1 MNKKNKTLVSCIW
14 LAAMVLGL
22 GITGAEAEF
31 LYKDTNR
38 SKPKKEKFFKSSQDA
53 DENSVGG
60 KLIIGEVEKVRVV
73 PGDFIMKARIDTG
86 ASITS
91 IGIDSVEIINE
102 DGEDWAVATIDGITM
117 KHKVVKYIYVKRH
130 GAKPHKR
137 PVVKLRLIL
146 GEIARNVNV
155 SLANRGNFQY
165 QLLIGRNFL
174 NNRFVV
180 DVSQKTT
187 AVPMEYKEN

>member
-1 MNKKNKTLVSCIW
+1 MNKKNKTLLSCIW
-14 LAAMVLGL
+14 LGAIVLGL
-22 GITGAEAEF
+22 GITNAQAES
-31 LYKDTNR
+31 LSKDANR
-38 SKPKKEKFFKSSQDA
+38 SKPKKEKFFKPSQDA

-60 KLIIGEVEKVRVV
+60 KLIIGEVEKVRVI
-73 PGDFIMKARIDTG
+73 PGDFVMKARIDTG

-130 GAKPHKR
+130 GAKAHKR

-146 GEIARNVNV
+146 GKIARNVNV

-187 AVPMEYKEN
+187 VAPMEYKEN